1 MLVAV
6 DDGALAFNVNPHE
19 TDLMAQARAALAS
32 ENGAPGRLIEE
43 FAGKLVNPLDGK
55 PAPLDTAAR
64 PQYVVLYR
72 GANWCPPCQVFAPQ
86 LVAALKEKSSG
97 ATVIYISADKSPAE
111 AKTYVTKLGVGW
123 PTIYYANRGQLPAF
137 ADLFGSSIPQLVVTD
152 RGGKVLIDSA
162 KIGQDRAL
170 AELKKLL

>member
-1 MLVAV
+1 M
-6 DDGALAFNVNPHE
+6 
-19 TDLMAQARAALAS
+19 
-32 ENGAPGRLIEE
+32 
-43 FAGKLVNPLDGK
+43 
-55 PAPLDTAAR
+55 
-64 PQYVVLYR
+64 LYR